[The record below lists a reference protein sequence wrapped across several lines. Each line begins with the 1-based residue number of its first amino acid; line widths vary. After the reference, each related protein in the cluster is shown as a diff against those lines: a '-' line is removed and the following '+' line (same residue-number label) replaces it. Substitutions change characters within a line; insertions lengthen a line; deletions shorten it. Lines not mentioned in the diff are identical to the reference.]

1 MIRAINPYQFLNNDL
16 FLYKLSVET
25 LKLFESLLN
34 LPHEPVLKNLVLRN
48 LEDRAYFLPPVAT
61 NGELSKEESSS
72 TSEEAVMADRAKI
85 NGTHSPEQQSKD
97 DGFLDKQRIEK
108 MVNG

>member
-1 MIRAINPYQFLNNDL
+1 M
-16 FLYKLSVET
+16 ET

-61 NGELSKEESSS
+61 NGELTKEESSS
-72 TSEEAVMADRAKI
+72 NQGEVKTADRATV